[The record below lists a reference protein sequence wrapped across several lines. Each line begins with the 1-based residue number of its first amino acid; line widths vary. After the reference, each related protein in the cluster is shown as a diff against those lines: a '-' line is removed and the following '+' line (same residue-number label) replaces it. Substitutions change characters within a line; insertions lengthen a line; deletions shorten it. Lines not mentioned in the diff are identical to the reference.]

1 MARMKPAYY
10 YERQAR
16 EAKARDTYYETRVPP
31 LVTAVKNRPSVVA
44 YYRSLLIKQGTDEAV
59 YKVSVKQAAINL
71 VSLAEAGLPETV
83 ANTIFP
89 LVMRGSGVKP
99 SQIHW
104 YKGDAT
110 PTASRTPWQSR
121 VIRYYD
127 KTGPQSHYSMPFSR
141 ATGAFTP
148 TDLKTAFNALFGGTK
163 RASLLGTANGRA
175 YLELETAPIATDT

>member
-10 YERQAR
+10 YERQAA
-16 EAKARDTYYETRVPP
+16 EATARDAFYRNRVPP
-31 LVTAVKNRPSVVA
+31 NNTTVKNRPSVVA
-44 YYRSLLIKQGTDEAV
+44 YYRSLLIRQGTDEAV

-71 VSLAEAGLPETV
+71 VTLAEAGLPESV
-83 ANTIFP
+83 AATIFP

-104 YKGDAT
+104 YKGDST
-110 PTASRTPWQSR
+110 PVASRTPWQSR

-141 ATGAFTP
+141 ATGVFTP
-148 TDLKTAFNALFGGTK
+148 TDLKTAFNALFNGTK
-163 RASLLGTANGRA
+163 RVGLLGTANGRA